1 MAPLVSVILARG
13 SVFIRGPHSIRVN
26 HVTGAIPKET
36 AAPAPQVFSDP
47 RRILAPVP
55 WRPRLALSLHFGLL
69 AAALA
74 AWRAAT
80 EATPRDFDSLWHAAR
95 AVLAGHDPYAA
106 GVLYP
111 LPSIVAALPWAL
123 IPSHTVANALA
134 MFAGAGCLAWALMQH
149 GYAPLLGMG
158 SASLL
163 YAAQV
168 VQWTPLLASATVIGP
183 LGLLLVTKPQ
193 TGLAIF
199 CARPTWWAVAGA
211 VVCIAVAFTLQP
223 DWITAWRGSVAHGGA
238 HLGSGETGLPYSAPV
253 LLPGGFL
260 VLAALL
266 RWRRPEARLLVAL
279 ACIPQSLLL
288 YETVPLLLVPRTFRE
303 SALLVALSYVALY
316 VTAQPHAD
324 VAHYAIASGRTTTV
338 LLYLPCMLMVLRR
351 PNV

>member
-1 MAPLVSVILARG
+1 MSEWSTPWSSGISPR
-13 SVFIRGPHSIRVN
+13 SIASAS
-26 HVTGAIPKET
+26 TT
-36 AAPAPQVFSDP
+36 SCS
-47 RRILAPVP
+47 VP
-55 WRPRLALSLHFGLL
+55 WRPRLALAVLLGLL

-74 AWRAAT
+74 GWRAAT
-80 EATPRDFDSLWHAAR
+80 ETFPRDFDSLWVAAR
-95 AVLAGHDPYAA
+95 ALLAGHDPYAVTP

-123 IPSHTVANALA
+123 VPSHTLANALA
-134 MFAGAGCLAWALMQH
+134 MLAGAGCLAWALMRY
-149 GYAPLLGMG
+149 GYAPLLGLG

-168 VQWTPLLASATVIGP
+168 VQWSPLLSGAVAIGP

-199 CARPTWWAVAGA
+199 CARPTWWAVGGGLL
-211 VVCIAVAFTLQP
+211 CIAVAFVLQP
-223 DWITAWRGSVAHGGA
+223 EWLTAWRGSMARSNA
-238 HLGSGETGLPYSAPV
+238 HLGGAQTGLPYTASV

-260 VLAALL
+260 VLAALF

-303 SALLVALSYVALY
+303 SALLVALTYVALHLS
-316 VTAQPHAD
+316 ARPHPD
-324 VAHYAIASGRTTTV
+324 VAHYAVASGRISV
-338 LLYLPCMLMVLRR
+338 LLLYLPCVLMVLRR